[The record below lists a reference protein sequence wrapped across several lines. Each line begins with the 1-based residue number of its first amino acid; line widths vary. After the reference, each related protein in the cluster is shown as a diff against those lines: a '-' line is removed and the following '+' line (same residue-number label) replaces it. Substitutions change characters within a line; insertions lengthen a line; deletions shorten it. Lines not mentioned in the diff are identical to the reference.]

1 TAAPLGSGEGDAGQ
15 GEGRNLRTDL
25 DIAQD
30 ELCAPG
36 QDVPVVPSGAGLRE
50 HRVIGG
56 RRAVTGSATT
66 GPPLQSYTEIGF
78 NPALITESD
87 RVAVPIQFLFPCRKQ
102 RGKAGID
109 LAEDVGQVVVLAL
122 GRGPVLYAHATFSV
136 ALFQFLGLLEHRRD
150 GR

>member
-1 TAAPLGSGEGDAGQ
+1 
-15 GEGRNLRTDL
+15 
-25 DIAQD
+25 
-30 ELCAPG
+30 
-36 QDVPVVPSGAGLRE
+36 
-50 HRVIGG
+50 RVIGG

-66 GPPLQSYTEIGF
+66 GPQLQSYTEIGF

-150 GR
+150 GRRDPSVGDHVVRGTRDGQAARVHFGGAELRALNHGENSHFITSIV